1 MPMSIVNST
10 NSINNIVNFNNNDFD
25 LLDIQRLNKKYND
38 KIIIVKF
45 SKPGC
50 LYCNICKNEYNKLSN
65 ELSNVKYKNKYI
77 VAEIDCEKYANIGQ
91 TLKNDSELTKYK
103 SVTYPTFIIYK
114 NSLFEKEYLGT
125 RELEN
130 FLYSMENI
138 ENNTKISNLSDK
150 IDNIFPI
157 KNEKIFNFYEM
168 ARSCFWIEKELD
180 FSKDKFDWDNKL
192 NKDERF
198 FLSNILAFFSQSDQ
212 IVNINLEERFMEDV
226 NTLPKD
232 LKIYTKLFY
241 NFQKMMEDI
250 HSITYETLL
259 DVYITE
265 TKTKNIFKNAIENVP
280 AIKKKSIWASKW
292 IDDKSSSFGTRLIA
306 FAVLEG
312 IFFSG
317 SFCAIFWIKEK
328 NILNGLCKSNEFI
341 SRDEGMH
348 RDFAILL
355 YNILKKRNDYEIGCN
370 DEIVITIVKEAVE
383 IEKEF
388 ITSSFNCNL
397 IGMNA
402 KEMKNYIE
410 FVADNLLENLDIKK
424 VYNTKNPFIFM
435 ENIGLQNKTNFF
447 EARVTEYAK
456 ANSTATVE
464 ESKLSLDEDF

>member
-1 MPMSIVNST
+1 MKCDIKNCNV
-10 NSINNIVNFNNNDFD
+10 VNFNELDFNLSNIEQLNN
-25 LLDIQRLNKKYND
+25 KYND

-45 SKPGC
+45 SKQNC
-50 LYCNICKNEYNKLSN
+50 IYCDECKNEYSKLSNKLS
-65 ELSNVKYKNKYI
+65 EDEFENKYI
-77 VAEIDCEKYANIGQ
+77 VAEIDCSKYNNIGIE
-91 TLKNDSELTKYK
+91 LKNNVFLKKYK
-103 SVTYPTFIIYK
+103 AITYPTFIIYK
-114 NSLFEKEYLGT
+114 NAIFEKEYVGT
-125 RELEN
+125 RELDN
-130 FLYSMENI
+130 FLFSIKNI
-138 ENNTKISNLSDK
+138 DNKNIISNLSDK

-157 KNEKIFNFYEM
+157 KNNEIFNFYEM
-168 ARSCFWIEKELD
+168 ARSCFWIEKEID

-192 NKDERF
+192 NKNERH

-226 NTLPKD
+226 NNLPKD
-232 LKIYTKLFY
+232 LRIYTKLFY

-259 DVYITE
+259 DIYITDI
-265 TKTKNIFKNAIENVP
+265 NIKSTFKNAIEHVP
-280 AIKKKSIWASKW
+280 AILKKSIWASKW
-292 IDDKSSSFGTRLIA
+292 IDDKTSSFGTRLIA
-306 FAVLEG
+306 FSVLEG

-355 YNILKKRNDYEIGCN
+355 YNTLKVRKDYEIGCN
-370 DEIVITIVKEAVE
+370 DDIVITIIKEAVE

-388 ITSSFNCNL
+388 IISSFNCNL

-402 KEMKNYIE
+402 KEMSNYIE

-424 VYNTKNPFIFM
+424 IYNTKNPFIFM

-447 EARVTEYAK
+447 EARVSEYSK
-456 ANSTATVE
+456 ANSKSNSNE
-464 ESKLSLDEDF
+464 FKISIDEDF

>member
-1 MPMSIVNST
+1 MSIVNS
-10 NSINNIVNFNNNDFD
+10 SDKIINFNNNDFD

-45 SKPGC
+45 SKPNC
-50 LYCNICKNEYNKLSN
+50 LYCNDCKIEYSKLSN
-65 ELSNVKYKNKYI
+65 KLTNNYYKGKYM
-77 VAEIDCEKYANIGQ
+77 VAEIDCEKYDKIGHE
-91 TLKNDSELTKYK
+91 LKNNLELQKHK
-103 SVTYPTFIIYK
+103 AVTYPTFIIYK
-114 NSLFEKEYLGT
+114 NSIFEKEYVGT

-130 FLYSMENI
+130 FLYSMESI
-138 ENNTKISNLSDK
+138 ENKKTISKLSDK

-157 KNEKIFNFYEM
+157 KNDKIFNFYEM

-192 NKDERF
+192 NKDEQF

-226 NTLPKD
+226 NTLPRD

-259 DVYITE
+259 DIYITE
-265 TKTKNIFKNAIENVP
+265 TNKKSVFKNAIEHVP

-328 NILNGLCKSNEFI
+328 NILSGLCKSNEFI

-370 DEIVITIVKEAVE
+370 NDIVITIVKEAVE

-424 VYNTKNPFIFM
+424 IYHTKNPFIFM

-447 EARVTEYAK
+447 EARVTEYSK
-456 ANSTATVE
+456 ANSTATIG
-464 ESKLSLDEDF
+464 ESQLSIDDDF